1 MFSGIPK
8 SPANLVPKSCRSLHS
23 AAAAAA
29 AAETRL
35 VRASDLSTLLQG
47 RVPRPHLLQIH
58 ARVFRLNAQQDN
70 LVATRLI
77 GQYPSR
83 VAFRVFEQLKSP
95 NVFPFNA
102 IIRVF
107 AEEGLFPEAWSLFR
121 ALKRRRLSP
130 NDFTFSFLLKACF
143 RCASVS
149 QVGQIHTHV
158 LKAGFCEDPV
168 VCNGLL
174 SVYAKSVKDVVSARK
189 LFDESPQRNSV
200 SWSSLI
206 SGYAQS
212 GRAEDALRLFV
223 DIVQENLRLEDEILV
238 SVLSACSTIQVAHL
252 ERWVSILSK
261 FVEDV
266 NLDDIKRDSIN
277 IVLIHLY
284 GKLARIEKC
293 REKFNEITN
302 HGVRRLLPWNL
313 MITAFVQNG
322 CPMEALHIFHQM
334 MEDSNRKPNEVTM
347 VSVLSASAQVGDLDL
362 GKWVHNYLRS
372 EGSKGILQ
380 SNKVLATAFI
390 DMYCKCGRLEGAKEV
405 FDQMICKDI
414 VSFNAMIMGLAM
426 NGEGEEALRLFS
438 SIQDLGLHPD
448 SSTFL
453 AALCACSHSGL
464 LEEGQ
469 RIFSE
474 MQMRISVSPS
484 LEHYACYIDLLSRV
498 GRIEEALEVV
508 ASMPFEPNNFVWGAL
523 LGGCLLHARGE
534 LAQHVSKK
542 LVQVDPENSA
552 GYVMLANAF
561 AADRQWDDVSVLRWV
576 MRERGVKKQP
586 GHSWI
591 QIDGIVHEFLVGSP
605 GHPQMGMIYETL
617 GKLEKAM
624 KVP

>member
-1 MFSGIPK
+1 M
-8 SPANLVPKSCRSLHS
+8 
-23 AAAAAA
+23 
-29 AAETRL
+29 T
-35 VRASDLSTLLQG
+35 
-47 RVPRPHLLQIH
+47 
-58 ARVFRLNAQQDN
+58 
-70 LVATRLI
+70 TRLI
-77 GQYPSR
+77 GHYPSH
-83 VAFRVFEQLKSP
+83 VAFRVFEQLKNP

-107 AEEGLFPEAWSLFR
+107 AEEGLFPKAWSLFR
-121 ALKRRRLSP
+121 ALKQRRLSP

-143 RCASVS
+143 RCASAGQVS
-149 QVGQIHTHV
+149 QIHTHV
-158 LKAGFCEDPV
+158 LKASFCEDPV

-174 SVYAKSVKDVVSARK
+174 SVYAKSVKDLVSARK
-189 LFDESPQRNSV
+189 LFDEIPQRNLV

-206 SGYAQS
+206 SGYAQL
-212 GRAEDALRLFV
+212 GRAEDALQLFV
-223 DIVQENLRLEDEILV
+223 NIVQENLRLEDEILV
-238 SVLSACSTIQVAHL
+238 SVLSACSTIQVIHL
-252 ERWVSILSK
+252 ERWVNILSK
-261 FVEDV
+261 IVEDV
-266 NLDDIKRDSIN
+266 TLDDIKRDSIH

-284 GKLARIEKC
+284 GKLARVDKC

-302 HGVRRLLPWNL
+302 HGIGRLLPWNL

-322 CPMEALHIFHQM
+322 CPIEALHIFHQM

-362 GKWVHNYLRS
+362 GIWVHNYLRS

-380 SNKVLATAFI
+380 SNKVLATALI
-390 DMYCKCGRLEGAKEV
+390 DMYCKCGRLEEAKGI
-405 FDQMICKDI
+405 FDQMIQKDI

-426 NGEGEEALRLFS
+426 NGKGEEALQLFS
-438 SIQDLGLHPD
+438 SIQDFGLHPD

-464 LEEGQ
+464 LDEGR

-498 GRIEEALEVV
+498 GHIEEALEVV
-508 ASMPFEPNNFVWGAL
+508 ASMPFEPNSFVWGAL

-534 LAQHVSKK
+534 LTQHVSKK
-542 LVQVDPENSA
+542 LVDVDPENSA

-605 GHPQMGMIYETL
+605 GIHKWG
-617 GKLEKAM
+617 
-624 KVP
+624 

>member
-23 AAAAAA
+23 AAAAAAAA

-58 ARVFRLNAQQDN
+58 GRVFRLNAQQDN

-284 GKLARIEKC
+284 GKLARIDKC

-302 HGVRRLLPWNL
+302 HGVGRLLPWNL
-313 MITAFVQNG
+313 MITALVQNG
-322 CPMEALHIFHQM
+322 CPMEALDIFHQM

-426 NGEGEEALRLFS
+426 NGKGEEALRLFS

-561 AADRQWDDVSVLRWV
+561 AADRQWDDVLVLRWV
-576 MRERGVKKQP
+576 MRERG
-586 GHSWI
+586 S
-591 QIDGIVHEFLVGSP
+591 E
-605 GHPQMGMIYETL
+605 
-617 GKLEKAM
+617 AARA
-624 KVP
+624 

>member
-1 MFSGIPK
+1 MFYGIPK
-8 SPANLVPKSCRSLHS
+8 SPANLVPKSRRSLHS
-23 AAAAAA
+23 AA

-35 VRASDLSTLLQG
+35 VRASDLSALLQG
-47 RVPRPHLLQIH
+47 RVLRPHLLQIH

-107 AEEGLFPEAWSLFR
+107 AEEGLFPEAW
-121 ALKRRRLSP
+121 
-130 NDFTFSFLLKACF
+130 FLLKACF

-284 GKLARIEKC
+284 GKLARIDKC

-334 MEDSNRKPNEVTM
+334 IEDSNRKPNEVTM

-534 LAQHVSKK
+534 LAQHVSKS
-542 LVQVDPENSA
+542 LCR
-552 GYVMLANAF
+552 L
-561 AADRQWDDVSVLRWV
+561 
-576 MRERGVKKQP
+576 
-586 GHSWI
+586 
-591 QIDGIVHEFLVGSP
+591 
-605 GHPQMGMIYETL
+605 TL
-617 GKLEKAM
+617 
-624 KVP
+624 

>member
-8 SPANLVPKSCRSLHS
+8 SPANLVPKSCRSFHS
-23 AAAAAA
+23 

-35 VRASDLSTLLQG
+35 VHSPDLSTLLQG

-58 ARVFRLNAQQDN
+58 ARVFRLDAHQDN

-77 GQYPSR
+77 GQYPSH
-83 VAFRVFEQLKSP
+83 VAFRVFEQLKNP

-107 AEEGLFPEAWSLFR
+107 AEEGLFPKAWFLFR
-121 ALKRRRLSP
+121 ALKQRRLSP

-143 RCASVS
+143 RCASAG
-149 QVGQIHTHV
+149 QVRQIHTHV
-158 LKAGFCEDPV
+158 LKAGFFEDPV

-174 SVYAKSVKDVVSARK
+174 SVYAKSVKDLVSARK
-189 LFDESPQRNSV
+189 LFDEIPQRNLV

-212 GRAEDALRLFV
+212 GQAEDALQLFV
-223 DIVQENLRLEDEILV
+223 NTVQENLNLEDEILV
-238 SVLSACSTIQVAHL
+238 SVLSACSAIQVFHL
-252 ERWVSILSK
+252 ERWVNILSK
-261 FVEDV
+261 IAEDV

-284 GKLARIEKC
+284 GKLARIDKC
-293 REKFNEITN
+293 REKFDEITN
-302 HGVRRLLPWNL
+302 HGIGRLLPWNL

-322 CPMEALHIFHQM
+322 CPIEALNIFHQM
-334 MEDSNRKPNEVTM
+334 MEDRNRKPNEVTM

-372 EGSKGILQ
+372 EGSKGILL
-380 SNKVLATAFI
+380 SNKVLATALI
-390 DMYCKCGRLEGAKEV
+390 DMYFKCGRLEGAKEI
-405 FDQMICKDI
+405 FDQMIQKDI

-426 NGEGEEALRLFS
+426 NGKGEEALQLFS
-438 SIQDLGLHPD
+438 SIQDFGLHPD

-464 LEEGQ
+464 LDEGQ

-498 GRIEEALEVV
+498 GHIEEALEVV

-542 LVQVDPENSA
+542 LVDVDPENSA

-617 GKLEKAM
+617 GTLEKAV
-624 KVP
+624 KVPQT

>member
-23 AAAAAA
+23 AAAA
-29 AAETRL
+29 ETRL
-35 VRASDLSTLLQG
+35 VR

-95 NVFPFNA
+95 DVFPFNA

-149 QVGQIHTHV
+149 QVDQIHTHV

-223 DIVQENLRLEDEILV
+223 DIVPENLRLEDEILV
-238 SVLSACSTIQVAHL
+238 SVSSACSTIQVAHL
-252 ERWVSILSK
+252 ERWVFNILSK

-277 IVLIHLY
+277 IVLIHSY
-284 GKLARIEKC
+284 GKLARIDKC
-293 REKFNEITN
+293 RERFNEITN
-302 HGVRRLLPWNL
+302 HGVGRLLPWNL

-334 MEDSNRKPNEVTM
+334 IEDSNRKPNEVTM
-347 VSVLSASAQVGDLDL
+347 VSVLSASSQVGDLDL
-362 GKWVHNYLRS
+362 GKWVHNYVRS

-380 SNKVLATAFI
+380 SNKVLATALI

-426 NGEGEEALRLFS
+426 NGEGEEALWLFS

-498 GRIEEALEVV
+498 GHIEEALEVV

-561 AADRQWDDVSVLRWV
+561 AADRQWDDVSVLRW
-576 MRERGVKKQP
+576 P

-591 QIDGIVHEFLVGSP
+591 QIDGIVHEFLVGLP
-605 GHPQMGMIYETL
+605 GHPQMGMIYEIL
-617 GKLEKAM
+617 GTLEKAM